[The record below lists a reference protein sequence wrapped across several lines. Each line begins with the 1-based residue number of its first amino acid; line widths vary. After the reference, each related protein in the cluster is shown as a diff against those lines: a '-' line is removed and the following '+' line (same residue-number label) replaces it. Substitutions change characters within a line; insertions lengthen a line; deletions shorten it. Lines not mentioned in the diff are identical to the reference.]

1 MQRKSFSGEA
11 ILKILKAGEQPDKTI
26 TEVCREYGIAQKT
39 FYKWR
44 REYGGVD
51 NPSMLKEL
59 KVLRQEN
66 QKLKRIVAD
75 QALDIHV
82 LKDVNSKKW

>member
-1 MQRKSFSGEA
+1 MQKKSFRGEE
-11 ILKILKAGEQPDKTI
+11 ILKILKAGEQPDLTI
-26 TEVCREYGIAQKT
+26 REVCRQYGIAEKT

-44 REYGGVD
+44 REYGGVES
-51 NPSMLKEL
+51 PSMLKEL
-59 KVLRQEN
+59 KALRQEN
-66 QKLKRIVAD
+66 QQLKKIVAD